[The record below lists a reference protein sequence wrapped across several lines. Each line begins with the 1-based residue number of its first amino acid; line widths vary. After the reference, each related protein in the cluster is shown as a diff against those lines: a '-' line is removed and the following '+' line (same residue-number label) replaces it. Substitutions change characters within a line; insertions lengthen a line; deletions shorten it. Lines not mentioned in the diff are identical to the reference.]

1 MERSDLG
8 SPFGRA
14 GCPVWGRLRGSGVP
28 MDASQSSNGVPSQSA
43 CSADSSPKGRAKGA
57 AAPVRFQML
66 RPGRGGSY
74 PPVGGCFAAVDCLFP
89 ADPATKENPGG
100 FLRLSGGS
108 CPGWL
113 RGVPQPSEIDC
124 GDYLTSGPA
133 ETRALPASLPV
144 YLTKF
149 LAKRLARSAALVS
162 QSATLA

>member
-14 GCPVWGRLRGSGVP
+14 GCPVRGSLRGSGVP

-57 AAPVRFQML
+57 AAPVRSQML

-74 PPVGGCFAAVDCLFP
+74 PPVGGASPLSIVSFRQILPQKKTQGASSGFAEEAALDGC
-89 ADPATKENPGG
+89 
-100 FLRLSGGS
+100 GGS
-108 CPGWL
+108 RSHHRCGL
-113 RGVPQPSEIDC
+113 RN
-124 GDYLTSGPA
+124 YLTSGPA

-144 YLTKF
+144 YLAKF
-149 LAKRLARSAALVS
+149 FTKRLARSAALVS